1 MKIGE
6 VWKRQTSVEKA
17 LFRLGA
23 HPMSVGSGK
32 VRIIGITEK
41 MVQAEKLNGGE
52 YDEQINMSRESFV
65 QLYEKVYDYK
75 ETV

>member
-6 VWKRQTSVEKA
+6 VWKRQASIEKA
-17 LFRLGA
+17 LFNMGA

-32 VRIIGITEK
+32 VRITGITEK
-41 MVQAEKLNGGE
+41 MVNAEKLHSGGYE
-52 YDEQINMSRESFV
+52 EEINMPRESFV